1 MNKGSIYFNEFKD
14 IFYNSEMY
22 LEDDGLNLLHEFVS
36 DSLNMIQENKV
47 EVLKQ
52 ILQRMETEIEDYN
65 FNNGR
70 CPKCNEEL
78 IVITKRD
85 TERLEHFGTECN
97 QLISSRKCPNC
108 GWKDDD

>member
-14 IFYNSEMY
+14 IFHNSEMY

-65 FNNGR
+65 FNNDR

-85 TERLEHFGTECN
+85 TEKLEHFGTGCN
-97 QLISSRKCPNC
+97 QLVSFRKCPNC

>member
-14 IFYNSEMY
+14 IFHNPEMY
-22 LEDDGLNLLHEFVS
+22 LKDDGLNLLHELATDF
-36 DSLNMIQENKV
+36 LTLIKENKIK
-47 EVLKQ
+47 ELEQNLKG
-52 ILQRMETEIEDYN
+52 IESDAEDYN
-65 FNNGR
+65 FNNDR

>member
-1 MNKGSIYFNEFKD
+1 MNKGEIYFNEFKD

-36 DSLNMIQENKV
+36 DSLNMIQEHKV

-52 ILQRMETEIEDYN
+52 ILQRIESGIEDYN

-85 TERLEHFGTECN
+85 AERLEHFGTECN